1 MYIRW
6 RIRVNGDGMTIRGR
20 FSKKTVCLG
29 LSLIMAVPFPHAFN
43 TSAQAY
49 ADQPLPALSENSFN
63 AALSEMVNQYE
74 KDGVTQE
81 AAARNPYITER
92 LILRST
98 DPGVDPDDYG
108 AVDAIKDRTGMY
120 ILQFDS
126 AKDVRS
132 AEARLQRDDSTVYVE
147 PDMCVFA
154 QEMITLYYDKEESWG
169 AGARSIGADELASS
183 LKTRD
188 GSVTVAVLD
197 TGISYTAEELS
208 GRIDRNNATS
218 FVSYC
223 SPDQSMESDSQCSYS
238 ASGHGTH
245 VAGIIAQ
252 CTEEV
257 ADKVR
262 IMPVRVLDNTG
273 SGYTS
278 DVSRGIRYA
287 AQRGAK
293 VLNLSLAGSA
303 GTSNVIKEAVDYAIG
318 LGSSVV
324 VAAGNENS
332 PTINYN
338 PSKIDECIVVGA
350 VDKANSKAYFSNYGT
365 TLDVMAPGVSVFSNY
380 HIYVGDEHG
389 RDWYR
394 AMSGTSMACPHAAGA
409 AALVQLAYPS
419 AGPEEVERILQ
430 LSATDLGA
438 PGWDESYGYGLINLS
453 LLVNENDSLLVQASE
468 YVAAKKAE
476 KAAQEEAARKAAE
489 EAAKKA
495 AEEAAKKAAEE
506 AAKKA
511 AEEAAKKAAEEAAKK
526 KAAEEAARKAAANA
540 SGKASGDTANNN
552 AGNSHAD
559 ETSGKNTAGQNAA
572 PDLVNADTHPYANVD
587 YVVPAKRGQKI
598 RSLQVLGM
606 GVNDYVVSW
615 TSTDPDA
622 ASVQGS
628 ADGTCIVT
636 AGRKRKKAVINAV
649 TASGSTV
656 SFRIHVRKKKVSL
669 KGIKVPTKKIDLSV
683 GQTCSLQAQLY
694 PVTADGHL
702 KYTSSKKSVATVSSD
717 GTVTARK
724 AGRASITVRCGKK
737 KIKIKIQVR

>member
-126 AKDVRS
+126 AKDTRS

-238 ASGHGTH
+238 GSGHGTH

-511 AEEAAKKAAEEAAKK
+511 AEEAA
-526 KAAEEAARKAAANA
+526 RKAAANA

>member
-126 AKDVRS
+126 AKDARS

-169 AGARSIGADELASS
+169 AGARTIGADELASS

-238 ASGHGTH
+238 GSGHGTH

-506 AAKKA
+506 AAKK
-511 AEEAAKKAAEEAAKK
+511 

>member
-506 AAKKA
+506 AAKK
-511 AEEAAKKAAEEAAKK
+511 